1 MTSKNETSTT
11 TAVQPILTA
20 VGAVDPWS
28 MQRALMAASDQ
39 KLPKAP
45 ELNKEVMLYARLN
58 LEEGAETFD
67 GLQKALHRIV
77 SSKELAAGMEDKVHG
92 ALASL
97 AVEVQDIFRAMK
109 AASLRM
115 EHLVARLPNDFRA
128 DLTRAEVIEMADGTT
143 DLAVTNSGFA
153 CALGVDGAACY
164 LDVAGSNL
172 SKANPDDGKIHK
184 KPDGKWIKDPRTYR
198 EPNLAKVIYGEE

>member
-1 MTSKNETSTT
+1 MTTKNEASTIP
-11 TAVQPILTA
+11 AVKPILTA

-67 GLQKALHRIV
+67 GLHKALHRIV
-77 SSKELAAGMEDKVHG
+77 SNKELAAGMEDKVHG

-128 DLTRAEVIEMADGTT
+128 DLTREEVIEMADGTT
-143 DLAVTNSGFA
+143 DLTVTNSGFA

-184 KPDGKWIKDPRTYR
+184 MPDGKWIKDPRTYR
-198 EPNLAKVIYGEE
+198 APSLAKVIYGEE